1 MVEMKVEYSHEGSL
15 FEGFLCYDETRGAR
29 LPAVMISHA
38 WAGRGEFECNKAR
51 ALAARGYVGFAID
64 LYGKGVLGANPE
76 QNAALMQPLLND
88 RPKLQARLKVAL
100 AALVAHP
107 MVDAKRVA
115 AMGFCFGGL
124 CVLDMARSGAAVQ
137 GVVSFHGLLTKPGNT
152 DGQPIRAKVLVL
164 HGHDDPMCPVAQVN
178 AFEQEMTAVGVDW
191 QVHAYGNTLHS
202 FTNPEANDRSFGTLY
217 SDSADRRSWVSL
229 LNFLEEVLV

>member
-1 MVEMKVEYSHEGSL
+1 MVEMRIEYSHEGSL
-15 FEGFLCYDETRGAR
+15 FEGFLCYDETRGPH

-38 WAGRGEFECNKAR
+38 WAGRDEFVCNKAR

-88 RPKLQARLKVAL
+88 RPKLQTRLKVAL
-100 AALVAHP
+100 AALVAQP

-124 CVLDMARSGAAVQ
+124 CVLDMARSGAAEI
-137 GVVSFHGLLTKPGNT
+137 G
-152 DGQPIRAKVLVL
+152 RAHV
-164 HGHDDPMCPVAQVN
+164 
-178 AFEQEMTAVGVDW
+178 
-191 QVHAYGNTLHS
+191 
-202 FTNPEANDRSFGTLY
+202 
-217 SDSADRRSWVSL
+217 
-229 LNFLEEVLV
+229 